1 MAHGKVISRRFV
13 LTLASMAAASTVAA
27 PAILRAQSLRKLTVV
42 FPTRSA
48 GSWPMFCAKEG
59 GFYEKYG
66 LDVDLKFGVHP
77 TGLAGVVSGDVQMTN
92 PALDQLVAAAL
103 RDPSI
108 LVGIA
113 STVNK
118 ATFALMARPEIPN
131 VEALKGKRVSVGRLG
146 DPPYWFTVSLFKDYG
161 LKASDVQWVPTGA
174 DANGRAAML
183 LAGAVDAALL
193 TSPAWFSLEGKGL
206 KVLTQLE
213 DHDSVVACTV
223 YTFKRSWVTANPD
236 VPIRIIQAQTEAIK
250 RFYDDKPFA
259 VDAYLKYDPIGQKDA
274 ERLYDPFKAKSLFDR
289 VPLVPR
295 SGADA
300 AIERLVDDAP
310 AARTFDVQK
319 ALDMSAVHKLIKDG
333 FFEKV
338 FGPDIKNEQDRKLK
352 STFA

>member
-1 MAHGKVISRRFV
+1 MVG
-13 LTLASMAAASTVAA
+13 TVAA
-27 PAILRAQSLRKLTVV
+27 PSILHAQPLKKLTVV

-59 GFYEKYG
+59 GCYEKYG
-66 LDVDLKFGVHP
+66 LDIDLEFGVHP
-77 TGLAGVVSGDVQMTN
+77 TGLAGLVSGDVQMTN
-92 PALDQLVAAAL
+92 PSLDQLAAAAL
-103 RDPSI
+103 RDPTV
-108 LVGIA
+108 LVGMA

-131 VEALKGKRVSVGRLG
+131 VETLKGKRIGVGRLG

-193 TSPAWFSLEGKGL
+193 TAPSWFSLEGKGL

-223 YTFKRSWVTANPD
+223 YTFKRSWVAANPD
-236 VPIRIIQAQTEAIK
+236 LPIRIIQAQAEGIK
-250 RFYDDKPFA
+250 RFSDDKAFA
-259 VDAYLKYDPIGQKDA
+259 IDAYLKYDPIGKADA
-274 ERLYDPFKAKSLFDR
+274 ERLYAPFKTKSLFDR

-295 SGADA
+295 TGADA

-310 AARTFDVQK
+310 AARTFDMQK
-319 ALDMSAVHKLIKDG
+319 TLDMSAVHKLIKDG

-338 FGPDIKNEQDRKLK
+338 FGPDIKSEQDRKLQA
-352 STFA
+352 TFA